1 MVDVSQLVS
10 QMHETLS
17 SIHGTI
23 SSLSVLDHESRLDD
37 LEQRR
42 AAALEALQ
50 SGFRLES
57 DDLARKRQAQRDA
70 LAEQRHREDE
80 EREARRR
87 QEDETLLTQVA
98 GEDRSRHGK
107 LDADTREVEESTET
121 MMGSVEEEA
130 KRMLDEGKAK
140 LAALEERR
148 KVRQYL
154 RLAKR
159 GPLLT
164 ICRNSTA

>member
-17 SIHGTI
+17 NIHCTI

-42 AAALEALQ
+42 EAAVAALR
-50 SGFRLES
+50 SGFTLEA
-57 DDLARKRQAQRDA
+57 DDLARKRQAQLA
-70 LAEQRHREDE
+70 AIAEQRRREDE

-87 QEDETLLTQVA
+87 QEDEALLASVA
-98 GEDRSRHGK
+98 DEDQSRHSK
-107 LDADTREVEESTET
+107 LSEDTREVEESTEA

-148 KVRQYL
+148 RVSPFF
-154 RLAKR
+154 
-159 GPLLT
+159 PLLYL
-164 ICRNSTA
+164 IWSFGQQC

>member
-17 SIHGTI
+17 SIHSTI

-42 AAALEALQ
+42 AAALDALK
-50 SGFRLES
+50 SGFNLES
-57 DDLARKRQAQRDA
+57 DDLARKRKAQREA
-70 LAEQRHREDE
+70 LAEQRRREDE

-87 QEDETLLTQVA
+87 QEDEALLAQA
-98 GEDRSRHGK
+98 AYEDRDRSGK

-121 MMGSVEEEA
+121 LMGNVEEEA

-148 KVRQYL
+148 KV
-154 RLAKR
+154 
-159 GPLLT
+159 
-164 ICRNSTA
+164 S